1 MNELNIGETILKL
14 RKERKLTQE
23 ELALMIGIS
32 AGAVSKW
39 ENGNSMPD
47 ISILAPLARA
57 LNTSIDTLLSFHKE
71 LSEEEV
77 NNIKSKLTK
86 LFLHEGYAVGEKEC
100 KRYLSEYPNS
110 IYLKVEVAG
119 LLNTYLMMSE
129 DDSEE
134 FVKAKRQEALDLF
147 KKIAESKDPKYMQI
161 ALFFIAH
168 INMILGNYE
177 ESERALN
184 ELPKSLDPV
193 TLYPVILE
201 KQGKKEEIQKFC
213 SNKLLNY
220 LNNSILM
227 LIIMAKTSKK
237 EKDYEKAMLYLD
249 ACHKIQDMFHIGLGS
264 AAYKYVELY
273 IEIGD
278 KEAAAKWFKTYI
290 EEVISMG
297 YDYSSNPYFNKVEL
311 EIKPEEQKIIRKK
324 MLKSII
330 DNEEFKI
337 LTGIKEY
344 DMAIKEIEKAILSSF
359 Q

>member
-134 FVKAKRQEALDLF
+134 FVKAKD
-147 KKIAESKDPKYMQI
+147 KK
-161 ALFFIAH
+161 L
-168 INMILGNYE
+168 
-177 ESERALN
+177 
-184 ELPKSLDPV
+184 
-193 TLYPVILE
+193 
-201 KQGKKEEIQKFC
+201 
-213 SNKLLNY
+213 
-220 LNNSILM
+220 
-227 LIIMAKTSKK
+227 
-237 EKDYEKAMLYLD
+237 
-249 ACHKIQDMFHIGLGS
+249 
-264 AAYKYVELY
+264 
-273 IEIGD
+273 
-278 KEAAAKWFKTYI
+278 
-290 EEVISMG
+290 
-297 YDYSSNPYFNKVEL
+297 
-311 EIKPEEQKIIRKK
+311 
-324 MLKSII
+324 
-330 DNEEFKI
+330 
-337 LTGIKEY
+337 
-344 DMAIKEIEKAILSSF
+344 
-359 Q
+359 